1 MLLLQSCFCLQALM
15 LFTLSLRCSRSTLY
29 PLIEQKKLPNYH
41 QIIQRGNY
49 RNLGMENSDLIK
61 QHSTFLLYSGMS
73 SDQYNDQLFVNY
85 VQSKRPEMDVVCL
98 FSTPIEREYLLDTQV
113 LMMSVVEQTQSP
125 KVDYYT
131 SSTISDMAVDYI
143 QKQEKPFFMM
153 LNFTNVDYFG
163 ARYRDGADVYSK
175 AIKNTDAALGKII
188 NSLKEKGQFESTE
201 FLMTTNYLSAQNA
214 FPVKVGW

>member
-1 MLLLQSCFCLQALM
+1 
-15 LFTLSLRCSRSTLY
+15 
-29 PLIEQKKLPNYH
+29 
-41 QIIQRGNY
+41 
-49 RNLGMENSDLIK
+49 
-61 QHSTFLLYSGMS
+61 
-73 SDQYNDQLFVNY
+73 
-85 VQSKRPEMDVVCL
+85 MDVVCL

-201 FLMTTNYLSAQNA
+201 FLMTTNYGYQRKTP
-214 FPVKVGW
+214 FPLAESWVVSTQKALRKGTLNDIFPSLLDLLDIETSEFNNYLNGVTLFKVI